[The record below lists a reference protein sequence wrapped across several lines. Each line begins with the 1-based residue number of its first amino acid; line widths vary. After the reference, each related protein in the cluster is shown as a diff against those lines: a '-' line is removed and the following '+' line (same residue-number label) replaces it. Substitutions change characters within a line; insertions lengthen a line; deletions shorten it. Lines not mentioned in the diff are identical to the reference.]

1 MTRKVVSILS
11 LARSGSTMMDVLLGS
26 HPRFVGIGAGYSF
39 VNDWKGILDRPEE
52 ELCSCRETISDC
64 PFWGPTWQA
73 VREIR
78 HRPLLERDLLL
89 LDRCAEYFGPERIV
103 VDGSKREAHVEMC
116 HQAPEIDQKVLF
128 MIKDVR
134 LWVISNI
141 ENLRRQ
147 DALNLSGM
155 IRTYGLRKP
164 RNYFNRAPIK
174 IFLAWYRANRR
185 IRNWLRR
192 ENIDHFQLGYDE
204 LALYPDY
211 MLDQIFNYLQVER
224 SDRDLSLR
232 DTVSHSILGNQM
244 RFEPEKREGVYYD
257 NRWFKRRE
265 WVLPSLLFPSIMAFN
280 TREVYRNTSRRYFW
294 R

>member
-1 MTRKVVSILS
+1 
-11 LARSGSTMMDVLLGS
+11 
-26 HPRFVGIGAGYSF
+26 
-39 VNDWKGILDRPEE
+39 
-52 ELCSCRETISDC
+52 
-64 PFWGPTWQA
+64 
-73 VREIR
+73 
-78 HRPLLERDLLL
+78 
-89 LDRCAEYFGPERIV
+89 
-103 VDGSKREAHVEMC
+103 
-116 HQAPEIDQKVLF
+116 
-128 MIKDVR
+128 
-134 LWVISNI
+134 
-141 ENLRRQ
+141 
-147 DALNLSGM
+147 
-155 IRTYGLRKP
+155 
-164 RNYFNRAPIK
+164 
-174 IFLAWYRANRR
+174 LAWYRANRR

-211 MLDQIFNYLQVER
+211 MLDQVFDYLQI
-224 SDRDLSLR
+224 DRGQRELSLR